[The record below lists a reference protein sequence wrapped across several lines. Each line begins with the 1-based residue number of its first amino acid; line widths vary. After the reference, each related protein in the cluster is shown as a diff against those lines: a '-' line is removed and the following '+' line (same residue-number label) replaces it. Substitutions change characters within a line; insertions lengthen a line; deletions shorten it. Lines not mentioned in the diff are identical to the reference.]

1 MSADDCA
8 EFRHVKLTE
17 TRDADAEPVGQHL
30 RSIGR
35 SQMMYGNV
43 YGPVPG

>member
-17 TRDADAEPVGQHL
+17 TRDADAKSVGQHL

-35 SQMMYGNV
+35 RWLI
-43 YGPVPG
+43 